1 MKQMTKDEMMK
12 LYFRTVND
20 IIALDKDFTRV
31 GETIAYERLMAR
43 KELLGEDL
51 LFTKVGWI
59 YQYNAIPN
67 NKDNQLTNYFMKK
80 TYEHFYGEL
89 NENNK

>member
-1 MKQMTKDEMMK
+1 MNQMTKDEMMK

-43 KELLGEDL
+43 KELLEEILGLEDPVPVKINGEEVVL
-51 LFTKVGWI
+51 
-59 YQYNAIPN
+59 
-67 NKDNQLTNYFMKK
+67 
-80 TYEHFYGEL
+80 
-89 NENNK
+89 

>member
-31 GETIAYERLMAR
+31 GETIAYQRLMAR
-43 KELLGEDL
+43 KELLEEILGLEDPVPVKINGEEVVL
-51 LFTKVGWI
+51 
-59 YQYNAIPN
+59 
-67 NKDNQLTNYFMKK
+67 
-80 TYEHFYGEL
+80 
-89 NENNK
+89 

>member
-12 LYFRTVND
+12 LYFRNVND

-43 KELLGEDL
+43 KELLEEILGLEDPVPVKINGEEVVL
-51 LFTKVGWI
+51 
-59 YQYNAIPN
+59 
-67 NKDNQLTNYFMKK
+67 
-80 TYEHFYGEL
+80 
-89 NENNK
+89 

>member
-31 GETIAYERLMAR
+31 GETIAYEKLMAK
-43 KELLGEDL
+43 KELLEEILGLEDPVPVKINGEEVVL
-51 LFTKVGWI
+51 
-59 YQYNAIPN
+59 
-67 NKDNQLTNYFMKK
+67 
-80 TYEHFYGEL
+80 
-89 NENNK
+89 

>member
-1 MKQMTKDEMMK
+1 MKQMSKDEMMK

-43 KELLGEDL
+43 KELLEEILGVKDDNPLPIKISGEEVIL
-51 LFTKVGWI
+51 
-59 YQYNAIPN
+59 
-67 NKDNQLTNYFMKK
+67 
-80 TYEHFYGEL
+80 
-89 NENNK
+89 